1 MRHRHRDREKHIRV
15 LVVRDPALTKEEVK
29 DMIKFASLGGL
40 QLILQLTVADAIPLK
55 EKVAKDS

>member
-1 MRHRHRDREKHIRV
+1 
-15 LVVRDPALTKEEVK
+15 
-29 DMIKFASLGGL
+29 MIKFASLGGL